1 MNKSVR
7 VYVEISYSFKWKWQ
21 HCVQIITSRFRLSF
35 ECDEKNS
42 TALLLIVDVT
52 KDSYIRY
59 FIRQC
64 LVMMRKFL
72 LLLLQRKMR
81 LTELQLFLYS
91 FPKLPWLH
99 ENVIR
104 REGLP
109 PYIWR
114 WFVWYKC
121 SQNGHNI
128 WRHFIALN
136 DQEASSSLWW
146 LWCYFCYQ
154 CSMWIKKT
162 FGIWGEFVSKKRWY
176 RYWPKFRL
184 VHTIVV
190 IEITLSSANMIWKVM
205 LWNNI
210 AKYSWVFCVMSV
222 VWKTC

>member
-1 MNKSVR
+1 M
-7 VYVEISYSFKWKWQ
+7 EI
-21 HCVQIITSRFRLSF
+21 
-35 ECDEKNS
+35 
-42 TALLLIVDVT
+42 
-52 KDSYIRY
+52 
-59 FIRQC
+59 
-64 LVMMRKFL
+64 L

-121 SQNGHNI
+121 SQNGYNI

-154 CSMWIKKT
+154 CSTWIKKT

-184 VHTIVV
+184 VHTTVV